1 MYEKDFRISYL
12 LDYYGNILTDK
23 QKDAVDLYYN
33 ADLSLAEIAEHINIT
48 RQGVRDAIKHGEQ
61 TLLELEGKLGFAE
74 NTEKYRQALDAIRK
88 YAENIKY
95 SKSNINYYRIL
106 DENVDNILS
115 SIQNVLSDE

>member
-61 TLLELEGKLGFAE
+61 TLLELEGKLGVAE
-74 NTEKYRQALDAIRK
+74 NTEKYRQALDNIRK

-115 SIQNVLSDE
+115 SIQNILSDE